1 MSILTILENSAVSDF
16 NLKLNLD
23 HVIKRLIIY
32 KKENC
37 MPCKMTIK
45 KLIES
50 YGFKEEQFETIM
62 IDDPEFGEEETEYI
76 KTLFDVSSAPLIVIK
91 TICKKTGDVLSI
103 THWTGFNV
111 PALKTEVEDQL
122 ELFLV
127 KKEEQEVKE
136 DDKEKNE
143 ESNSKQKPLNLS
155 KKLFVYTSG
164 NETLE
169 QIDFVSK
176 LQEEVGD
183 LVKVKLIDPDFVGY
197 YENLYGQSFVVVV
210 QEKNL
215 DTKAYTLKFATKK
228 FEDFLSENFYLDVEN
243 FEKHQ

>member
-1 MSILTILENSAVSDF
+1 MSILTILENDF
-16 NLKLNLD
+16 NLNLD
-23 HVIKRLIIY
+23 PVFKRLTIY

-37 MPCKMTIK
+37 MPCKMTVK

-50 YGFKEEQFETIM
+50 YGFKEENFETIM
-62 IDDPEFGEEETEYI
+62 IDDPEIGEETTEYI
-76 KTLFDVSSAPLIVIK
+76 KTLFDVSSAPLIVIE

-111 PALKTEVEDQL
+111 PALKAEVEDQL

-127 KKEEQEVKE
+127 KKEEEEVQEVKE
-136 DDKEKNE
+136 DDKEKTE

-169 QIDFVSK
+169 QNDFISK

-215 DTKAYTLKFATKK
+215 DTKAYTLKFATSINN